1 MEDELA
7 AVKRVST
14 NIKSLDKILCGGVP
28 KGFNGVI
35 AGPAG
40 SMKTSIAF
48 NILHHAAQGGVNS
61 VFFSLEQMTST
72 LIQQMD
78 TMGMSTR
85 GVEDNI
91 IIMDIGVLRRGEKML
106 KDTDLA
112 EIDWCESLISQIK
125 GYKKLMNIELC
136 VIDSLNV
143 LMTLTPPDDDVRSK
157 IFHFMRELRE
167 LGITTFIISESANG
181 EEMYVESD
189 VVRYV
194 SDGLIITSFE
204 KSDRYRTRLLQV
216 AKMRITA
223 HPTDLYPLLFD
234 ENLFDIITK

>member
-1 MEDELA
+1 
-7 AVKRVST
+7 
-14 NIKSLDKILCGGVP
+14 
-28 KGFNGVI
+28 
-35 AGPAG
+35 
-40 SMKTSIAF
+40 
-48 NILHHAAQGGVNS
+48 
-61 VFFSLEQMTST
+61 
-72 LIQQMD
+72 
-78 TMGMSTR
+78 
-85 GVEDNI
+85 
-91 IIMDIGVLRRGEKML
+91 
-106 KDTDLA
+106 
-112 EIDWCESLISQIK
+112 
-125 GYKKLMNIELC
+125 MNIELC